1 MFSSGVASLDLFMY
15 LLKLLY
21 FFLRALLVFNC
32 ISIILNFKSVWFLV
46 IPETTQKCCLYK

>member
-21 FFLRALLVFNC
+21 LFFKNDF
-32 ISIILNFKSVWFLV
+32 SI
-46 IPETTQKCCLYK
+46 